1 MSLETTFK
9 PMQPT
14 VAVTTVAVQA
24 VAPSVGNAGV
34 ASFRTY
40 NAAATAQIIG
50 YGTSAANAIAAIP
63 GNAVTVGPGLS
74 IYLDL
79 PAATWFIGNTGSTF
93 QVTPGQGGVGG

>member
-1 MSLETTFK
+1 VSLETTFK

-14 VAVTTVAVQA
+14 VIVTTATVQA

-34 ASFRTY
+34 ASFRVY
-40 NAAATAQIIG
+40 NAAAAAQIIG
-50 YGTSAANAIAAIP
+50 YGTSATNAAAVIP
-63 GNAVTVGPGLS
+63 GNAVTVPPGAS
-74 IYLDL
+74 CYMDL